1 MEKNNFSEMFGQFS
15 QEALLA
21 DMLTLLQKIDS
32 KLGILINNKNT
43 STVTMESP
51 IPEDDT
57 AIFDLPAMEEPQPQ
71 PAPVEPAKP
80 EKAEQEPQPQPAE
93 QHTHEDIRAL
103 LRSLTVSSL
112 KEKGKQVIKDAGCSK
127 VSDIPS
133 DMLEEVYTS
142 LKELKES
149 VENGTAA

>member
-1 MEKNNFSEMFGQFS
+1 MNDKKFNEMFGLFS
-15 QEALLA
+15 EEALLA
-21 DMLTLLQKIDS
+21 DMITLLQKIDS
-32 KLGILINNKNT
+32 KLGILINSKNT

-57 AIFDLPAMEEPQPQ
+57 AIFDLPAGEEPQP
-71 PAPVEPAKP
+71 AEPTT
-80 EKAEQEPQPQPAE
+80 E

-112 KEKGKQVIKDAGCSK
+112 KEKGKQVIRDAGCSR

-133 DMLEEVYTS
+133 DMLEEVYNSLKS
-142 LKELKES
+142 LKEGIG
-149 VENGTAA
+149 NGTAA